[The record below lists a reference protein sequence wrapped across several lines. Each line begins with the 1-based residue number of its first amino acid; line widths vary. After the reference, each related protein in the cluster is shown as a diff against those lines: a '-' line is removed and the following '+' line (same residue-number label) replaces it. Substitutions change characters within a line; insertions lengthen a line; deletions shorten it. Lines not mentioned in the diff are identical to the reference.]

1 MVGAAMSRYPW
12 LTPKRKV
19 PTLAEAVDKGTRIVL
34 HPEMVADAIMIRRVG
49 IEPWVTVRYRAR
61 LVNRNLWN
69 DRQQGHPL
77 YRPTASQRASSEAQL
92 RKRGK
97 DAVRLCKGCEDEFL
111 LSLVPEDDRQAVL
124 SLVDELAGKMIPEE
138 IKESS

>member
-19 PTLAEAVDKGTRIVL
+19 PTLAEAVDNGTRIVL
-34 HPEMVADAIMIRRVG
+34 HPEMVSDALMIRRVG
-49 IEPWVTVRYRAR
+49 IEAWVTVRYRAR
-61 LVNRNLWN
+61 LLNRDLWN

-77 YRPTASQRASSEAQL
+77 YRPTAAQRTSSQAQL

-97 DAVRLCKGCEDEFL
+97 DAVRLCKGCEDGFL

-124 SLVDELAGKMIPEE
+124 ALVDDLTAKMIPEE
-138 IKESS
+138 TQEST